1 MVTLLFVA
9 SLVGNIAFAFS
20 GFLVGVRHRLDWMG
34 VFIVSF
40 LTANGGGIIRD
51 LLVGRTPTVLL
62 SNTPLYVVGSIM
74 VLSIVLQLHEYPD
87 VERRGWF
94 VTSDAVGLVA
104 FAVTGSL
111 AGIEAGFPL
120 FGVVTLSLITAVG
133 GGLMRD
139 TLVGNKPLIL
149 QEGFYGSVAIL
160 LGITLHGLSQF
171 GMLVPVAVIL
181 ACVGAFALR
190 LAAHRGGW
198 SLPKVGKDAASSW
211 DQPK

>member
-1 MVTLLFVA
+1 MVTLLFIA
-9 SLVGNIAFAFS
+9 SLIGNIAFAFS
-20 GFLVGVRHRLDWMG
+20 GFLVGVRQRLDWMG
-34 VFIVSF
+34 VFIVAF

-74 VLSIVLQLHEYPD
+74 VLSIVLKLHDYPD

-94 VTSDAVGLVA
+94 VTSDAIGLVA

-160 LGITLHGLSQF
+160 LGITLHGLSRF
-171 GMLVPVAVIL
+171 GMLAPATVVL
-181 ACVGAFALR
+181 ACVGAFGLR

-198 SLPKVGKDAASSW
+198 SLPKVGKD
-211 DQPK
+211 QPRS